1 MVVKWSTPMAQR
13 EPARTEHPGS
23 WSSAAPEGY
32 LGFILVSAGQA
43 IGRDF
48 DRRLGE
54 IGLRQT
60 EFSTLFFLAHAPGI
74 AQAELARRV
83 YVSPQAM
90 AKVLPD
96 LERRGLVER
105 AAAGPGLAIETKL
118 TEAGIAALERARPI
132 VEAAN
137 SPAGLGLT
145 DLECGELLRMLRRI
159 ETQTSAPTT
168 TQTSEHAGE
177 PATAEA

>member
-1 MVVKWSTPMAQR
+1 MAQQV
-13 EPARTEHPGS
+13 PVRTEHPSS

-32 LGFILVSAGQA
+32 LGFVLVSAGQA

-96 LERRGLVER
+96 LARRGLVER
-105 AAAGPGLAIETKL
+105 SSAGPGLAIETRL
-118 TEAGIAALERARPI
+118 TEAGITALELARPI
-132 VEAAN
+132 VDAAN
-137 SPAGLGLT
+137 SPEGLGLT
-145 DLECGELLRMLRRI
+145 EEECGELLRLLGRI
-159 ETQTSAPTT
+159 EAHASAPS
-168 TQTSEHAGE
+168 TQRE
-177 PATAEA
+177 PDS

>member
-1 MVVKWSTPMAQR
+1 MSKR
-13 EPARTEHPGS
+13 EPVGTAHPSS

-90 AKVLPD
+90 AKVLPE
-96 LERRGLVER
+96 LEGRGLVER
-105 AAAGPGLAIETKL
+105 SPAGPGLAIETRL
-118 TEAGIAALERARPI
+118 TEAGVAALERARPI

-137 SPAGLGLT
+137 SPSGLGLT
-145 DLECGELLRMLRRI
+145 DGECSELLRLLERI
-159 ETQTSAPTT
+159 EAHASSPAMERSPHPLYKSA
-168 TQTSEHAGE
+168 
-177 PATAEA
+177 

>member
-1 MVVKWSTPMAQR
+1 MAAR
-13 EPARTEHPGS
+13 EPVRTDHPSS

-32 LGFILVSAGQA
+32 VGFVLVSAGLA
-43 IGRDF
+43 VGRDF

-74 AQAELARRV
+74 AQAALARRV

-90 AKVLPD
+90 AKVLPE

-105 AAAGPGLAIETKL
+105 SSAGPGLAVETRL
-118 TEAGIAALERARPI
+118 TDAGVAALERARPI
-132 VEAAN
+132 VEQAN

-145 DLECGELLRMLRRI
+145 AGECDDLLRLLGRI
-159 ETQTSAPTT
+159 EAHATSPAAEREPDPGA
-168 TQTSEHAGE
+168 AGS
-177 PATAEA
+177 

>member
-1 MVVKWSTPMAQR
+1 MPRRDPVGTG
-13 EPARTEHPGS
+13 HPNS
-23 WSSAAPEGY
+23 WSSAAPGGY
-32 LGFILVSAGQA
+32 TGFVLVAAGQA
-43 IGRDF
+43 VGRDF

-74 AQAELARRV
+74 GQAELARRV

-105 AAAGPGLAIETKL
+105 SPAGPGQVIETRL
-118 TEAGIAALERARPI
+118 TDSGVAALERARPI

-137 SPAGLGLT
+137 SPDGLGLT
-145 DLECGELLRMLRRI
+145 EAECGELLRLLGRI
-159 ETQTSAPTT
+159 E
-168 TQTSEHAGE
+168 EHTAGRS
-177 PATAEA
+177 

>member
-1 MVVKWSTPMAQR
+1 MVVKRGERMAQR
-13 EPARTEHPGS
+13 EPVRTEHPSS

-32 LGFILVSAGQA
+32 LGFILVSAGQS

-90 AKVLPD
+90 TKVLPD

-105 AAAGPGLAIETKL
+105 SSAGPGLAIETRL

-145 DLECGELLRMLRRI
+145 DDECGELLRLLGRI
-159 ETQTSAPTT
+159 EAHAAAPAN
-168 TQTSEHAGE
+168 ERE
-177 PATAEA
+177 PGSRATGG

>member
-1 MVVKWSTPMAQR
+1 MAQQ
-13 EPARTEHPGS
+13 EPVRTEHPSS
-23 WSSAAPEGY
+23 WSSSAPEGY
-32 LGFILVSAGQA
+32 LGFVLVSAGQA
-43 IGRDF
+43 IGREF

-105 AAAGPGLAIETKL
+105 SSAGPGLAIETRL
-118 TEAGIAALERARPI
+118 TEAGITALERARPI
-132 VEAAN
+132 VHAAN

-145 DLECGELLRMLRRI
+145 EEESGELLRLLGRI
-159 ETQTSAPTT
+159 EARASAPSM
-168 TQTSEHAGE
+168 QRE
-177 PATAEA
+177 PDS

>member
-1 MVVKWSTPMAQR
+1 MAQP
-13 EPARTEHPGS
+13 EPVRTGHPNS
-23 WSSAAPEGY
+23 WSAAAPEGY
-32 LGFILVSAGQA
+32 VGFVLVSAGQA

-54 IGLRQT
+54 IGLRLT

-90 AKVLPD
+90 AKVLPE

-105 AAAGPGLAIETKL
+105 QPAGPGLAIGARL
-118 TEAGIAALERARPI
+118 TDSGIAALERARPI

-137 SPAGLGLT
+137 SPMGLGLT
-145 DLECGELLRMLRRI
+145 ETECAELLRLLGRI
-159 ETQTSAPTT
+159 ETNAPSPSADDRPGPAV
-168 TQTSEHAGE
+168 AG
-177 PATAEA
+177 A

>member
-1 MVVKWSTPMAQR
+1 MVVKWSEDMAQR
-13 EPARTEHPGS
+13 DLVRTEHPGS

-105 AAAGPGLAIETKL
+105 SSAGPGLAIETRL

-137 SPAGLGLT
+137 SPTGLGLS
-145 DLECGELLRMLRRI
+145 DAECTELLRLLRQI
-159 ETQTSAPTT
+159 EAQTIARAAERTGV
-168 TQTSEHAGE
+168 AD
-177 PATAEA
+177 AAEA